1 MKLLGKHPDN
11 LSFYSDLVG
20 AGLIFTIVVVTSLM
34 ALMSDTTS
42 AERLQA
48 CMPLS
53 VIFAGLAVALAIRMA
68 TS

>member
-1 MKLLGKHPDN
+1 MKLLGKHPSD

-48 CMPLS
+48 IMPLS
-53 VIFAGLAVALAIRMA
+53 VVFAGLAVALAIRMA